1 MAERSPRRVVVAVL
15 QYAVGIGLLAWLLAT
30 IDLGNVATLLS
41 RLDARTIAALL
52 AVTATGLFARF
63 YTWHAVIDPLEP
75 VRYRAA
81 ASVDLIVLFV
91 NQLLP
96 SRLTGRVAA
105 PFVVVAETGASRA
118 DAAAAAG
125 VHTGMYAVYY
135 GAVSLAG
142 LVLALDRLRTGLV
155 VVLALSTGLYLGAG
169 AVVLL
174 AGTFPAPLE
183 RLVDWV
189 ARFARPV
196 PLLGER
202 VVAAQRRLSGFVAAS
217 TVSFGELT
225 AAPGVWA
232 RYAVGWTGSVVLAPG
247 LRVWLLLSGFGVVF
261 EPAPLLALY
270 LVTAYSVTLLPLTP
284 GGIGVTEATAT
295 AVFVGLGVPAEAA
308 VPVVVLD
315 RFIGVYLP
323 ALGGWYPSVRLE
335 RSLLA
340 TGEG

>member
-1 MAERSPRRVVVAVL
+1 MVERRPRRIAVAVL
-15 QYAVGIGLLAWLLAT
+15 QYAVGVGLLAWLLAT
-30 IDLGNVATLLS
+30 VDLGAVASLLS
-41 RLDARTIAALL
+41 RLDARTVAALL
-52 AVTATGLFARF
+52 AVTVTGLGARF

-96 SRLTGRVAA
+96 SRITGRVAA

-135 GAVSLAG
+135 GAVSLVG
-142 LVLALDRLRTGLV
+142 LALAADRLRTGLV
-155 VVLALSTGLYLGAG
+155 VVLALSTGLYIGAG

-183 RLVDWV
+183 RLVAWA
-189 ARFARPV
+189 ARLARPIPV
-196 PLLGER
+196 VGER
-202 VVAAQRRLSGFVAAS
+202 VGAVERRLSEFVAAS
-217 TVSFGELT
+217 TASFGELT

-232 RYAVGWTGSVVLAPG
+232 RYAVGWSGSVVLAPG
-247 LRVWLLLSGFGVVF
+247 IRIWLLLSGFGVVF
-261 EPAPLLALY
+261 QPAPLLALY

-295 AVFVGLGVPAEAA
+295 AVFVALGVPAGAA

-315 RFIGVYLP
+315 RFLGVYLP
-323 ALGGWYPSVRLE
+323 ALVGWYPSVRLD

-340 TGEG
+340 PGES